1 MTDNTELK
9 RLAEAFPA
17 DLDWD
22 SNTEPFFNGPSG
34 ESLGGGSTG
43 FYSVYGKPFRL
54 EGENYDG
61 PTYVEACHADFAK
74 FMVAAREGVLALIA
88 ENERLAAKIEQV
100 RSRSVSLDYSK
111 DAVIPNALDA
121 WGRVVPQH
129 LPYDFSGNPGASA
142 TQYCNGWNDAG
153 GYWKAHC
160 VDIQSE
166 RDQLKTENER
176 LHKLVSWQGDANN
189 EVTISAG
196 QLMKHMDE
204 RDQLKAESDRLKAEV
219 DSLTREADRQY
230 TTIEAYRKGAERY
243 QWLRDSSESIHQFYL
258 STPIWFTGVKFSKEN
273 VDSTIDAAMG
283 KGEQS

>member
-1 MTDNTELK
+1 MKGVDG
-9 RLAEAFPA
+9 AFPA
-17 DLDWD
+17 DLEWD
-22 SNTEPFFNGPSG
+22 SNTEPCFNGPSG
-34 ESLGGGSTG
+34 ESLVGGSTG

-54 EGENYDG
+54 EGEDYDYDG

-166 RDQLKTENER
+166 RDQLKAEN
-176 LHKLVSWQGDANN
+176 
-189 EVTISAG
+189 
-196 QLMKHMDE
+196 
-204 RDQLKAESDRLKAEV
+204 DRLKAEV

-243 QWLRDSSESIHQFYL
+243 QWLRDSRESIHQFYL